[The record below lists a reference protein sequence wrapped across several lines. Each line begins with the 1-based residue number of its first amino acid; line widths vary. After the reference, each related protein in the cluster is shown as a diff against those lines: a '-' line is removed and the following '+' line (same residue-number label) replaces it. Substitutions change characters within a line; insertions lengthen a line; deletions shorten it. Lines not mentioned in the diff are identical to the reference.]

1 MASSAVDLMWKRGS
15 SSSVSRGGFV
25 GTSGK
30 FPSGSRLQSTIRD
43 AMINGTSS
51 YRDIDNAFSAGG
63 HNGNGSP
70 QSSVVKS
77 GSVTSGSKKRS
88 SYRGSSGG
96 YSGSSGGSSGG
107 YFGGSGDPIAT
118 SASDAFDYYEAPIAQ
133 KYGFSKTTAYQEAL
147 ANTAY
152 RREMADMRKA
162 GLNPS
167 VIYGSHNTSGA
178 DSGIIPRDDFAPIS
192 YGGSGR
198 SGGYGGSGRRS
209 RGGNSGK
216 YVFSGGAYYGIMAGV
231 GAITAMSTHNVGA
244 GMAAAGLAGTAMK
257 ALNGFLKK

>member
-1 MASSAVDLMWKRGS
+1 MFEIGAGAVGRPSSAKSTFSGNSGHIPNGS
-15 SSSVSRGGFV
+15 GVVSRI
-25 GTSGK
+25 
-30 FPSGSRLQSTIRD
+30 QD
-43 AMINGTSS
+43 AMYHGTAS

-70 QSSVVKS
+70 QSSVVHS
-77 GSVTSGSKKRS
+77 GTSGKVKKS
-88 SYRGSSGG
+88 SSRPRHSGG
-96 YSGSSGGSSGG
+96 SPYAGDFGGSSGP
-107 YFGGSGDPIAT
+107 SIS
-118 SASDAFDYYEAPIAQ
+118 SASDAFDYYEAPIA
-133 KYGFSKTTAYQEAL
+133 KHYGFSKTTAYQEAL

-178 DSGIIPRDDFAPIS
+178 DSGIIPRDDFAPS
-192 YGGSGR
+192 YGGFYGGS
-198 SGGYGGSGRRS
+198 SGGYSRRS
-209 RGGNSGK
+209 HGGNSGK

-231 GAITAMSTHNVGA
+231 GAITAIATKNVGA
-244 GMAAAGLAGTAMK
+244 GMAAAGIAGTAMK